1 MSAGLGCRMPI
12 FSVIVPVK
20 DDPIGLPR
28 AIASVLAQSLA
39 DWELVVVDDGSSS
52 PVVVPADPRIRLVR
66 NEQSGGPAAARNV
79 GASVSQGVYLA
90 FCDSD
95 DAFAPERLGHAFASH
110 ADGAA
115 LVVCEQ
121 SERPRDL
128 DALRLVASVTP
139 HMGTI
144 SIRREDWQGFDER
157 YGACEDVEWW
167 IRVGRTLNPVFTAS
181 HDYIFIGT
189 EHPRAIHSNTARMAF
204 SFLLLRDHES
214 FFEANPAARG
224 YRLSRIAKFAAGLN
238 DGGDAILALVDA
250 FRADPSRIASR
261 DLVHTAVAFVKARDS
276 VSPSTGAFLPPI
288 PRAQARRWVPLKF
301 GGPDSRLSYPR
312 AGVTAAA
319 WAGNVLPRVARGY
332 LRRASTLGS
341 DRVFARTAWGV
352 FVLSAKDTRLL
363 APCFDEPLETAILA
377 RLVSPGDTF
386 VDVGANRGW
395 FTHMA
400 SARVGPDGR
409 VFAFEPDAR
418 MVARLAEMER
428 ENHWTNVTVMPEA
441 LSDVT
446 GEAVFQAVADPALSH
461 LMEPSESESRG
472 IRVPTTDFS
481 AFALQ
486 HDLTKLNAM
495 KLDVEGGEVRVLR
508 GLSRWLRTSGCRPV
522 LLVEVE
528 ERHLARAGTGVND
541 LLDAA
546 PADYVS
552 IAIDYKAGGLMREP
566 YIGQPFTGR
575 NILMVPRESVDSVFR
590 KIHSEESP
598 PSLR

>member
-1 MSAGLGCRMPI
+1 MSV
-12 FSVIVPVK
+12 FSVILPVK
-20 DDPIGLPR
+20 DDPVGLPR
-28 AIASVLAQSLA
+28 AIASVLAQSLT
-39 DWELVVVDDGSSS
+39 DWELVVVDDGSSF
-52 PVVVPADPRIRLVR
+52 PVCVPADSRIRLVR
-66 NEQSGGPAAARNV
+66 NEQPRGPAAARNLGV
-79 GASVSQGVYLA
+79 SLSKGAYLA

-95 DAFAPERLGHAFASH
+95 DAFATERLAHAFASH
-110 ADGAA
+110 SNGAA

-128 DALRLVASVTP
+128 EALELVASATP

-144 SIRREDWQGFDER
+144 SIRREDWKGFDER

-167 IRVGRTLNPVFTAS
+167 IRVGRTLEPVFILS

-189 EHPRAIHSNTARMAF
+189 DHPRDIHSSAARMAF

-214 FFEANPAARG
+214 FFESNPAARG
-224 YRLSRIAKFAAGLN
+224 YRFARIAKFAAGLD
-238 DGGDAILALVDA
+238 DGGGAVLALVGA

-261 DLVHTAVAFVKARDS
+261 DLVHTAVALVKARDS
-276 VSPSTGAFLPPI
+276 VSVPTGTVLPPI

-301 GGPDSRLSYPR
+301 GGPDARLNYRR
-312 AGVTAAA
+312 AGVSAAA

-341 DRVFARTAWGV
+341 ERVFARTAWGV

-409 VFAFEPDAR
+409 VFAFEPDPR

-428 ENHWTNVTVMPEA
+428 ENHWSNVTVIPEA

-486 HDLTKLNAM
+486 YGLMKLDAV

-508 GLSRWLRTSGCRPV
+508 GLSRWLRASGCRPV

-528 ERHLARAGTGVND
+528 EGHLARAGTGVSD

-546 PADYVS
+546 PPDYVS

-566 YIGQPFTGR
+566 YIGQPFAGR
-575 NILMVPRESVDSVFR
+575 NILMVPRESVDHVFR
-590 KIHSEESP
+590 MLHSEESP
-598 PSLR
+598 PSLRQSPWPR